1 MMERLDLNPASVS
14 KVAAP
19 VSHGVS
25 VKANRLIFT
34 SGQVATDEEGKIVGK
49 GDAAKQMDQIMT
61 NIGSILKEAGCDFS
75 SVIKVNMYLVD
86 MKDLSSV
93 IAVRSKYLG
102 DNKVTATAI
111 EVKALAN
118 PDFKVEVEVIAIC
131 D

>member
-1 MMERLDLNPASVS
+1 MAERLDLNPASVS

-25 VKANRLIFT
+25 VKASRLIFT
-34 SGQVATDEEGKIVGK
+34 SGQVATDEKGIIVGK

-61 NIGSILKEAGCDFS
+61 NIGSILKEAGSGFS
-75 SVIKVNMYLVD
+75 NVIKVNMYLVD
-86 MKDLSSV
+86 MKDLPSV

-102 DNKVTATAI
+102 DNKITATAV

-118 PDFKVEVEVIAIC
+118 PDFKVEVEVIAIG